1 MVVST
6 RPQPSDMSSGWNA
19 IIAAGTP
26 HGANRHAPARE
37 TRAYTWCISRESR
50 KETTLWTDNSGELE
64 SVPVRRQMGTVEL
77 AGTPEREGITA

>member
-6 RPQPSDMSSGWNA
+6 RPQPSDMSGGWNA

-50 KETTLWTDNSGELE
+50 EETTLRTDNRGELE
-64 SVPVRRQMGTVEL
+64 SVPV
-77 AGTPEREGITA
+77 